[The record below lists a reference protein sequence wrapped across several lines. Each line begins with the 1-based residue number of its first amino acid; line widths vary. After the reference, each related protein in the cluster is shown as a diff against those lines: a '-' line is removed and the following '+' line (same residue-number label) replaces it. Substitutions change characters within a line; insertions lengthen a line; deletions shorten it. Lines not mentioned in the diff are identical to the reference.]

1 MSFALDGGTSGN
13 INARQMRNGA
23 NSLNYQLYR
32 TPARTSIWGTGT
44 DSQVHILLG
53 TQSGF
58 VTVHGRIPA
67 GQVVPEGTYT
77 DTVNITL
84 TF

>member
-1 MSFALDGGTSGN
+1 MVPTGSTTRSTA
-13 INARQMRNGA
+13 
-23 NSLNYQLYR
+23 
-32 TPARTSIWGTGT
+32 TPARTAIWGTGA
-44 DSQVHILLG
+44 DAQVHVLLG
-53 TQSGF
+53 TQSGS
-58 VTVHGRIPA
+58 VTVYGRIPA